1 VTRHRLAVPYRTPKL
16 DFPHINAQTK
26 EDTMSTQRTIAA
38 IAACAIISLAAAG
51 TALAHPHIVRATPA
65 VGGTVTA
72 APNEV
77 TIRFSEKL
85 EPAFSSFV
93 VRDAE
98 GKQVDKGD
106 GALDKKDHQLM
117 RGSLQTLTPGVYKVE
132 WHAVGTD
139 THKVDGDF
147 TFTVGH

>member
-1 VTRHRLAVPYRTPKL
+1 
-16 DFPHINAQTK
+16 
-26 EDTMSTQRTIAA
+26 MSTQRTITA
-38 IAACAIISLAAAG
+38 IAACAIISLAGAG

-65 VGGTVTA
+65 AGGTVAT

-117 RGSLQTLTPGVYKVE
+117 RGSLQPLTPGVYKVE
-132 WHAVGTD
+132 WRATGTD
-139 THKVDGDF
+139 THKVNGDF
-147 TFTVGH
+147 TFTVGQ

>member
-1 VTRHRLAVPYRTPKL
+1 
-16 DFPHINAQTK
+16 
-26 EDTMSTQRTIAA
+26 MSLSAA
-38 IAACAIISLAAAG
+38 SM
-51 TALAHPHIVRATPA
+51 ALAHPRVLQATPA
-65 VGGTVTA
+65 AGGKVATA
-72 APNEV
+72 PTEV

-117 RGSLQTLTPGVYKVE
+117 HGSLQPLTPGVYKVE
-132 WHAVGTD
+132 WRATGTD
-139 THKVDGDF
+139 THKVNGDF
-147 TFTVGH
+147 TFTVGQ

>member
-1 VTRHRLAVPYRTPKL
+1 ML
-16 DFPHINAQTK
+16 F
-26 EDTMSTQRTIAA
+26 
-38 IAACAIISLAAAG
+38 AACAIALSAAG
-51 TALAHPHIVRATPA
+51 SALAHPRLIRATPA
-65 VGGTVTA
+65 AGGTVAT
-72 APNEV
+72 PPSEV

-117 RGSLQTLTPGVYKVE
+117 RGSLQPVSPGVYKVE
-132 WHAVGTD
+132 WKAVGTD
-139 THKVDGDF
+139 THKVNGEF
-147 TFTVGH
+147 TFTVGQ

>member
-1 VTRHRLAVPYRTPKL
+1 
-16 DFPHINAQTK
+16 
-26 EDTMSTQRTIAA
+26 MSTQRTITA
-38 IAACAIISLAAAG
+38 IAACAAISLASVAH
-51 TALAHPHIVRATPA
+51 AHPRVIRAAPA
-65 VGGTVTA
+65 VGSTVTT
-72 APNEV
+72 APSEV
-77 TIRFSEKL
+77 TIRFSERL

-132 WHAVGTD
+132 WRAVGTD
-139 THKVDGDF
+139 THKVNGDF
-147 TFTVGH
+147 TFTVGE